1 MKRFT
6 FVEFMIILAIIG
18 ILAAM
23 FAPAIIPSL
32 RSDASYKANTIP
44 INSTRFTVVEN
55 VRIPTINGRVLGS
68 IVRDEN
74 EVEYLFVFYN
84 ARLVIERLGE

>member
-1 MKRFT
+1 MKKFAMI
-6 FVEFMIILAIIG
+6 EFLLVIAIIS

-23 FAPAIIPSL
+23 IVPAFITATSG
-32 RSDASYKANTIP
+32 DGATIP
-44 INSTRFTVVEN
+44 INSTRFTIVEN

-74 EVEYLFVFYN
+74 EVEYLLVFYN